1 MPLTDWGWQ
10 ITGEELAR
18 WTLQEDERL
27 WAINKPGLV
36 LCHPSKHGP
45 WSSLV
50 GAAREAR
57 GLERLHMP
65 FRLDRETSGVLLL
78 VKDAELASQLQRAV
92 MHRQVEKTYLA
103 LLEGDLQSDVL
114 VDQPI
119 GKAADSRVVVRRAVT
134 PDGKPSQTR
143 FVPLTR
149 GGGFTLARVDLHTG
163 RLHQIRVHASWLGHP
178 VAGDKIY
185 GPDETLFLEF
195 IQQGFTPRLASAL
208 PLRRQ
213 ALHAARVVFRV
224 AGQELRF
231 EAPLADDMRELCSR
245 NGLDCGAW

>member
-10 ITGEELAR
+10 ITAGELAA
-18 WTLQEDERL
+18 WTLVEDERL
-27 WAINKPGLV
+27 WAVNKPGLV
-36 LCHPSKHGP
+36 VCHPSKHGP

-103 LLEGDLQSDVL
+103 ILEGDLRAEVL

-119 GKAADSRVVVRRAVT
+119 GKAVDSRVVVRRAVA
-134 PDGKPSQTR
+134 PEGQPSKTR
-143 FVPLTR
+143 FVPVSR
-149 GGGFTLARVDLHTG
+149 AGGFTLARVELYTG

-185 GPDETLFLEF
+185 GPDESYFLEF
-195 IQQGFTPRLASAL
+195 IAHGFTPRLQAAL
-208 PLRRQ
+208 PVRRQ
-213 ALHAARVVFRV
+213 ALHAARVRFLLPGLDLGF
-224 AGQELRF
+224 AAPMPDDLREF
-231 EAPLADDMRELCSR
+231 CLRA
-245 NGLDCGAW
+245 GLDCGEW